1 MQASDWQYHSQYNDQ
16 TLANDIALIYL
27 PQASTFPPV
36 ALDWGDRGA
45 GNVGKGIVA
54 TGFGLTRADGDLSTS
69 MQRVRFGIVDGGWCA
84 SGDATFDGMRQIC
97 AGALAGMYDTCQG
110 DSGGPLL
117 AQLTGGDGWTTG
129 VQVGI
134 VSYGYGGGC
143 AEIYTPG
150 AYTRVSA
157 FMPWLLRNVPTLPT
171 QAPAPDAAPQAFSP
185 APGAVVCASGS
196 LNTRLYLDC
205 GAQPINII
213 TSAVW
218 GASGYDMC
226 TPPAAS
232 GIAVALVTAVNA
244 CCQGVVGACGIPVLA
259 LVGGFSFFGSNYTTV
274 PALNTA
280 AGSGSLAIYVQ
291 AICGDTDDW
300 QAVPPPPPSPPFP
313 SPPPQSQYASPL
325 VPPPPLRGPVTAPSS
340 LTSCW
345 PTAAYADPPPPP
357 PRPPPLPP
365 PLASFSN
372 ATIVLSGTGT
382 WSSSTATAVATAV
395 ASQLTAVGVVAAGV
409 KAILLDSGATA
420 ALTINGG
427 SGGNT
432 WWTANAATY
441 APRLV
446 AALAKDANME
456 RWNFAVGTA
465 RGAAA
470 ATQLPITISGFGTA
484 TSSPVIAASAAITAQ
499 STATSRLPTYAFNAV
514 RRFSGCSSCTLT
526 PGAVTRT
533 WLLTVQMSVRSG
545 TAGGSGDD
553 LVAALVTSYFSG
565 GLMAALKAQGGAL
578 STLSSVL
585 VNNLPSPPTPP
596 SPPPPPPSP
605 PPPSPPPPPPS
616 PPPPMPPMP
625 PLPAPSPPPP
635 APPQSPPPVPPPP
648 RPPALEDPLST
659 VIAFSVTFAADY
671 NAVYGTLPATRAAFE
686 AEFVASLQ
694 SAAPGSTAVVDS
706 VVPGSIRVASRV
718 AFAPV
723 AGAASGCAGA
733 CATLATTLAAQPAA
747 LFAASPVL
755 AALPVS
761 ASAVSVTVAGA
772 PAPAPAQLPAAVSAA
787 RSSCEAAALAAIMAA
802 VLLAALA

>member
-465 RGAAA
+465 RGTAA

-514 RRFSGCSSCTLT
+514 RRFSGCSSCTLARRRDENLAAD
-526 PGAVTRT
+526 GADERAFGHSRRQRRRLGCSAGYI
-533 WLLTVQMSVRSG
+533 LLLGRADGGVE
-545 TAGGSGDD
+545 GSGRCAEHAELGAGEQPAEPAD
-553 LVAALVTSYFSG
+553 TSES
-565 GLMAALKAQGGAL
+565 A
-578 STLSSVL
+578 
-585 VNNLPSPPTPP
+585 
-596 SPPPPPPSP
+596 
-605 PPPSPPPPPPS
+605 
-616 PPPPMPPMP
+616 
-625 PLPAPSPPPP
+625 
-635 APPQSPPPVPPPP
+635 
-648 RPPALEDPLST
+648 
-659 VIAFSVTFAADY
+659 
-671 NAVYGTLPATRAAFE
+671 
-686 AEFVASLQ
+686 
-694 SAAPGSTAVVDS
+694 SAAPK
-706 VVPGSIRVASRV
+706 P
-718 AFAPV
+718 
-723 AGAASGCAGA
+723 
-733 CATLATTLAAQPAA
+733 ATSQPAA
-747 LFAASPVL
+747 SAALTAASDASDASAPGPEP
-755 AALPVS
+755 AAAGSAPVS
-761 ASAVSVTVAGA
+761 AA
-772 PAPAPAQLPAAVSAA
+772 SAA
-787 RSSCEAAALAAIMAA
+787 AASAACSRRPA
-802 VLLAALA
+802 VDGDRFFSHLRR

>member
-1 MQASDWQYHSQYNDQ
+1 M
-16 TLANDIALIYL
+16 
-27 PQASTFPPV
+27 

-45 GNVGKGIVA
+45 ANVGKGIVA
-54 TGFGLTRADGDLSTS
+54 TGFGLTRADGDLATA

-84 SGDATFDGMRQIC
+84 SGDASFDGMRQLC

-134 VSYGYGGGC
+134 VSYGYGNGC

-157 FMPWLLRNVPTLPT
+157 FMPWLLRNVPTLPA

-205 GAQPINII
+205 GAQPINVI

-244 CCQGVVGACGIPVLA
+244 CCRGVTTCGIPVVAA
-259 LVGGFSFFGSNYTTV
+259 LGGTSSFFGSNYTTV
-274 PALNTA
+274 SALNTA
-280 AGSGSLAIYVQ
+280 AGAGSLAIYVQ
-291 AICGDTDDW
+291 AICGATSDW
-300 QAVPPPPPSPPFP
+300 QSVPPPPPSPPFP
-313 SPPPQSQYASPL
+313 SPPPLSRYASPL
-325 VPPPPLRGPVTAPSS
+325 VPPPPLLGPLTTPSS
-340 LTSCW
+340 LASCW
-345 PTAAYADPPPPP
+345 PTAPYADPPPPP

-372 ATIVLSGTGT
+372 ASIVLSGTGT
-382 WSSSTATAVATAV
+382 WSSSTAAAVATAV

-420 ALTINGG
+420 TLTINAG

-432 WWTANAATY
+432 GWTANAATY

-446 AALAKDANME
+446 AALAKDATAE
-456 RWNFAVGTA
+456 RWNVAIGTA
-465 RGAAA
+465 RGTAA
-470 ATQLPITISGFGTA
+470 ATQLPVTLSGFGAATA
-484 TSSPVIAASAAITAQ
+484 TAVVAASGAITAQ
-499 STATSRLPTYAFNAV
+499 SSATTRSPTFALNAV
-514 RRFSGCSSCTLT
+514 RRFSGCSTCTLA
-526 PGAVTRT
+526 PGAVTST
-533 WLLTVQMSVRSG
+533 WMLTVQMSVRLG

-553 LVAALVTSYFSG
+553 LVSALVSSYFSG
-565 GLMAALKAQGGAL
+565 ALMAALKAQGGAL
-578 STLSSVL
+578 GTLSSVL

-596 SPPPPPPSP
+596 SPPLPPPSPPPPTPPPSP
-605 PPPSPPPPPPS
+605 PPPSPPLPP
-616 PPPPMPPMP
+616 
-625 PLPAPSPPPP
+625 PSPPPP
-635 APPQSPPPVPPPP
+635 APPSPPPPVPPPP

-659 VIAFSVTFAADY
+659 VVAFSVTFAADY
-671 NAVYGTLPATRAAFE
+671 NAVYGTSPATRAAFE

-694 SAAPGSTAVVDS
+694 SAAPGGTAVVDS

-723 AGAASGCAGA
+723 AGAASACAGA

-772 PAPAPAQLPAAVSAA
+772 PAPAPLAPAVSAA
-787 RSSCEAAALAAIMAA
+787 RRGKVAPTTLAMMAA
-802 VLLAALA
+802 VLLAALC